1 MKFVYATGMTLEVF
15 RADRAAA
22 KRHAVMDAAEGLFCE
37 DGYVRTNM
45 ERVARRADVSTA
57 TLYRYFASKEALFDA
72 VANRALSQLQLD
84 IGAEKR
90 DFNNLDAIAR
100 AYATFLSRPKTRSL
114 FRMIVA
120 ECGRNND
127 LAERFYAAFKNQL
140 SALFIDAVE
149 KELPEKSR
157 HNDRD
162 SAHIAGQL
170 QGMIEHSTIMRGLVR
185 GDSIG
190 TATEAAAIASS
201 ALETWRARWTK
212 S

>member
-1 MKFVYATGMTLEVF
+1 
-15 RADRAAA
+15 
-22 KRHAVMDAAEGLFCE
+22 
-37 DGYVRTNM
+37 
-45 ERVARRADVSTA
+45 
-57 TLYRYFASKEALFDA
+57 
-72 VANRALSQLQLD
+72 
-84 IGAEKR
+84 
-90 DFNNLDAIAR
+90 
-100 AYATFLSRPKTRSL
+100 
-114 FRMIVA
+114 
-120 ECGRNND
+120 D

-140 SALFIDAVE
+140 SALFVDAVE